1 MRADEVMTRDPKT
14 IAPDATVA
22 EAVRTMLEA
31 RVSGLPVV
39 DGGGRLVGVI
49 TEGDLL
55 ARAELGTEKKRAK
68 WLEFLFGPGRSAEN
82 FVQSH
87 GRRVDEVM
95 TRTPIAVAPSAG
107 LDEVVGTMM
116 DKRVKRLPV
125 VDGGRLIGV
134 VSRADVLR
142 ALSGAFA
149 ATPAP
154 SVAVGDAELVAAV
167 RAALAGQSWAP
178 ATSLDIRAENGTVSL
193 WGSILDE
200 RQRGAVRVA
209 VENVAGV
216 RAIVDHMVWVE
227 PFSGTVVGA
236 PGDDEG

>member
-1 MRADEVMTRDPKT
+1 MRADEVMSREPRT
-14 IAPDATVA
+14 IAPGASVA
-22 EAVRTMLEA
+22 EAVGVMLEA

-39 DGGGRLVGVI
+39 DASGRLVGVI

-68 WLEFLFGPGRSAEN
+68 WLEFLFGPGRSAED
-82 FVQSH
+82 FVHSH
-87 GRRVDEVM
+87 GRRVEEVM
-95 TRTPIAVAPSAG
+95 TRTPITVAPSAG
-107 LDEVVGTMM
+107 LDAVVGLML

-125 VDGGRLIGV
+125 VEDGRLIGI

-149 ATPAP
+149 ADAPAGE
-154 SVAVGDAELVAAV
+154 VGDEVLVARV
-167 RAALAGQSWAP
+167 KAALAAERWAP
-178 ATSLDIRAENGTVSL
+178 TTSLDVRATAGVVEL

-200 RQRGAVRVA
+200 RQREAIRVA

-216 RAIVDHMVWVE
+216 KGIVDHLVWVE
-227 PFSGTVVGA
+227 PFSGTIVGA
-236 PGDDEG
+236 PGDREA

>member
-1 MRADEVMTRDPKT
+1 MRADEVMTSNPTT
-14 IAPDATVA
+14 ISPQASVA
-22 EAVRTMLEA
+22 EAVRSMLEA

-39 DGGGRLVGVI
+39 DDAGRLVGVI

-68 WLEFLFGPGRSAEN
+68 WLEFLFGPGRSAED

-87 GRRVDEVM
+87 GRRVEEVM
-95 TRTPIAVAPSAG
+95 TRSPFTVQPSAG
-107 LDEVVGTMM
+107 LDEVVETMI

-125 VDGGRLIGV
+125 VADGSLVGV

-149 ATPAP
+149 AVPVVTGD
-154 SVAVGDAELVAAV
+154 VGDAELVERIKAV
-167 RAALAGQSWAP
+167 LAGQSWAP
-178 ATSLDIRAENGTVSL
+178 ATSLDIRAANGVVEL

-200 RQRGAVRVA
+200 RQREAIRVA
-209 VENVAGV
+209 VENVPGV
-216 RAIVDHMVWVE
+216 TSIADHLVWVE
-227 PFSGTVVGA
+227 PFSGTVVSA
-236 PGDDEG
+236 PGDREG

>member
-1 MRADEVMTRDPKT
+1 MRADDVMTRDPMT
-14 IAPDATVA
+14 IAPGATVA
-22 EAVRTMLEA
+22 EAVRTMLDA

-39 DGGGRLVGVI
+39 EASGRLVGVI

-68 WLEFLFGPGRSAEN
+68 WLEFLFGPGRSAED
-82 FVQSH
+82 FVHCH
-87 GRRVDEVM
+87 GRLVEEVM
-95 TRTPIAVAPSAG
+95 TRTPITVAPSAG
-107 LDEVVGTMM
+107 LDAVVGLML

-125 VDGGRLIGV
+125 VDEGRLVGI

-149 ATPAP
+149 AAAPAGEV
-154 SVAVGDAELVAAV
+154 SDDDLVV
-167 RAALAGQSWAP
+167 RVKAALAGERWAP
-178 ATSLDIRAENGTVSL
+178 TTSLDVRAKAGIVEL

-200 RQRGAVRVA
+200 RQREAIRVA

-216 RAIVDHMVWVE
+216 KGVVDHLVWVE
-227 PFSGTVVGA
+227 PFSGTIVGA
-236 PGDDEG
+236 PGDRDG

>member
-14 IAPDATVA
+14 IAPEASVA
-22 EAVRTMLEA
+22 EAVRTMLDA

-39 DGGGRLVGVI
+39 DATGGLVGVI

-68 WLEFLFGPGRSAEN
+68 WLEFLFGPGRSAED

-87 GRRVDEVM
+87 GRRVEEVM
-95 TRTPIAVAPSAG
+95 TRTPITVAPAAG
-107 LDEVVGTMM
+107 LDEVVGTMI

-125 VDGGRLIGV
+125 VEGGTLVGV

-149 ATPAP
+149 ATPVV
-154 SVAVGDAELVAAV
+154 VASIGDADLVEAV
-167 RAALAGQSWAP
+167 KTVLAGQSWAP
-178 ATSLDIRAENGTVSL
+178 ATSLDIRAADGTIEL

-200 RQRGAVRVA
+200 RQREAIRVA
-209 VENVAGV
+209 VENVPGV
-216 RAIVDHMVWVE
+216 KAIVDHMVWVE

-236 PGDDEG
+236 PGDREA

>member
-1 MRADEVMTRDPKT
+1 MRADEVMTRNPTT
-14 IAPDATVA
+14 IAPQASVA
-22 EAVRTMLEA
+22 EAVRSMLDA

-39 DGGGRLVGVI
+39 DEAGRLVGVI

-68 WLEFLFGPGRSAEN
+68 WLEFLFGPGRSAED

-87 GRRVDEVM
+87 GRRVEEVM
-95 TRTPIAVAPSAG
+95 TRSPITVLPSAG
-107 LDEVVGTMM
+107 LDEVVETMI

-125 VDGGRLIGV
+125 VDGGSLVGV

-149 ATPAP
+149 AAPAAE
-154 SVAVGDAELVAAV
+154 SEVGDAELVERIRRV
-167 RAALAGQSWAP
+167 LAGQSWAP
-178 ATSLDIRAENGTVSL
+178 ATSLDIRAANGTVEL

-200 RQRGAVRVA
+200 RQREAIRVA
-209 VENVAGV
+209 VENVPGV
-216 RAIVDHMVWVE
+216 KAIADHLVWVE
-227 PFSGTVVGA
+227 PFSGTVVSA
-236 PGDDEG
+236 PGDREG

>member
-1 MRADEVMTRDPKT
+1 MRADEVMTRDPMT
-14 IAPDATVA
+14 ISPGASVA
-22 EAVRTMLEA
+22 EAVRVMLEA

-39 DGGGRLVGVI
+39 DDVGRLVGVI

-68 WLEFLFGPGRSAEN
+68 WLEFLFGPGRSAED
-82 FVQSH
+82 FVHAH
-87 GRRVDEVM
+87 GRRVEEVM
-95 TRTPIAVAPSAG
+95 TRAPITVAPSAG

-125 VDGGRLIGV
+125 VEGGSLVGV

-142 ALSGAFA
+142 ALSGAIA
-149 ATPAP
+149 ATPV
-154 SVAVGDAELVAAV
+154 SDGEVGDADLVARV
-167 RAALAGQSWAP
+167 KAALAGHSWAP
-178 ATSLDIRAENGTVSL
+178 STSLDIRAVGGTIEL

-200 RQRGAVRVA
+200 RQREAIRVA
-209 VENVAGV
+209 VENVPGV
-216 RAIVDHMVWVE
+216 KGIVDHMVWVE

-236 PGDDEG
+236 PGDREG

>member
-14 IAPDATVA
+14 IAPQASVA
-22 EAVRTMLEA
+22 EAVRSMLDA

-39 DGGGRLVGVI
+39 DDAGRLVGVI

-68 WLEFLFGPGRSAEN
+68 WLEFLFGPGRSAED

-87 GRRVDEVM
+87 GRRVEEVM
-95 TRTPIAVAPSAG
+95 TRSPITVQPSAG
-107 LDEVVGTMM
+107 LDEVVETMI

-125 VDGGRLIGV
+125 VDGGALVGV

-149 ATPAP
+149 AVPVVTGD
-154 SVAVGDAELVAAV
+154 VGDAELVERV
-167 RAALAGQSWAP
+167 RAVLAGQSWAP
-178 ATSLDIRAENGTVSL
+178 ATSLDIRAADGTVEL

-200 RQRGAVRVA
+200 RQREAIRVA
-209 VENVAGV
+209 VENVPGV
-216 RAIVDHMVWVE
+216 KAIADHLVWVE
-227 PFSGTVVGA
+227 PFSGTVVSA
-236 PGDDEG
+236 PGDREG